1 MTRTT
6 TTFDIDGIGSF
17 RIALDLTMGEK
28 IRLKNQIR
36 SFLGEQYA
44 SNEAK
49 KREWYATLYQA
60 AEVALGIT
68 NQADPIDAAQEAKEN
83 ERRVDEF
90 LATTDMIEKELLL
103 QLEHE
108 ENKVEFAFLF
118 PVICQSAPAGF
129 DTNLI
134 NCTDEDVF
142 NAIWV
147 KTIAA
152 RMPDQVK
159 KKP

>member
-1 MTRTT
+1 MSRTT
-6 TTFDIDGIGSF
+6 TTFEIDGIGSF

-49 KREWYATLYQA
+49 KREWYTTLYRQA
-60 AEVALGIT
+60 EEVLGIGENPSDEDT
-68 NQADPIDAAQEAKEN
+68 AK
-83 ERRVDEF
+83 VDEF
-90 LATTDMIEKELLL
+90 LSKTDMIEKELLL

-118 PVICQSAPAGF
+118 PVICQAAPAGF

-142 NAIWV
+142 NALWV